1 MKICLELYTTFVAL
15 IIRRVRHGSV
25 QIVVAHTH
33 VHVHVPSPHV
43 RNVQLLYICYY
54 IFILPSPEQAHIHMS
69 I

>member
-33 VHVHVPSPHV
+33 VHVHVPPSHV
-43 RNVQLLYICYY
+43 RNVQLY

>member
-43 RNVQLLYICYY
+43 RNMCSY
-54 IFILPSPEQAHIHMS
+54 IFLFCPLLNKHIFICRS
-69 I
+69 EF